1 MVTSNRD
8 FYMKVGVA
16 FLLTKYYGTD
26 VSVSQHYEP
35 SLDPYTN
42 YFHVTI
48 HNTLYR
54 IPISDL
60 TLGPDVSRVYNYI
73 QDWLTQNAPELHI

>member
-8 FYMKVGVA
+8 VYMKVGVA
-16 FLLTKYYGTD
+16 FLLSKYYGTD
-26 VSVSQHYEP
+26 VSVFQHYEP
-35 SLDPYTN
+35 SFDPCTN

-54 IPISDL
+54 IPIFDL
-60 TLGPDVSRVYNYI
+60 TLGPDVSRVYRYI